1 MLISQFLRISY
12 STNTRFSGDD
22 MIGTLIDS
30 VSEIVAERIY
40 EKLEE
45 KLQHSQRI
53 QKVSQS
59 SALVSSGDDEW

>member
-1 MLISQFLRISY
+1 
-12 STNTRFSGDD
+12 

-59 SALVSSGDDEW
+59 SALVSSGYDEW